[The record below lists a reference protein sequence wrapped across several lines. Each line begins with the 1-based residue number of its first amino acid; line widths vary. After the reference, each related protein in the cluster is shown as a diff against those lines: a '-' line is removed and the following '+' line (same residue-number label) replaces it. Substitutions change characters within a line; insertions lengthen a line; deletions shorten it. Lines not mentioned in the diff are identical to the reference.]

1 MPTEIVSIA
10 EAQRRSGLRLLSIA
24 GIPSPWTEAVK
35 GFLRWKGLAFVLVQA
50 SAEDGLAAAAAWVGD
65 VGIPALV
72 RDDHP
77 PLTGWAEIL
86 LALERQVPTP
96 PLLPQAAEARADV
109 LGVSHEICGQEGLGW
124 ALRWV
129 MIDRSLNQ
137 PDDPGFPAPVGA
149 YLAPRYGY
157 FPGAGAEG
165 KARSL
170 ALLKAFAA
178 RLEAQPYLCG
188 TRATAADIYLA
199 VFLNLVDP
207 LAPALM
213 PTMDATARRAYRC
226 RDADLQAAFTPRL
239 RAHQEKIYRDH
250 LEVPVVL

>member
-86 LALERQVPTP
+86 LALERQVPAP
-96 PLLPQAAEARADV
+96 PLLPKPPR
-109 LGVSHEICGQEGLGW
+109 
-124 ALRWV
+124 
-129 MIDRSLNQ
+129 
-137 PDDPGFPAPVGA
+137 PGRTCSG
-149 YLAPRYGY
+149 
-157 FPGAGAEG
+157 
-165 KARSL
+165 
-170 ALLKAFAA
+170 
-178 RLEAQPYLCG
+178 
-188 TRATAADIYLA
+188 
-199 VFLNLVDP
+199 
-207 LAPALM
+207 
-213 PTMDATARRAYRC
+213 
-226 RDADLQAAFTPRL
+226 
-239 RAHQEKIYRDH
+239 
-250 LEVPVVL
+250 